1 MSYKSISEMMTP
13 ENKSGGIKFDESK
26 VRMELL
32 PIDALIGIAEI
43 FTFGAKKYDSWNWAK
58 GIQYSRLY
66 GALLRHITAWYKGEE
81 VDPESGKSHL
91 YHAGCCLMML
101 IDTQQNLDKSLDDRP
116 GFYVEK
122 PKTGSTPE

>member
-1 MSYKSISEMMTP
+1 MSYTPISELMEP
-13 ENKSGGIKFDESK
+13 IELAKSEGTKFDGNK
-26 VRMELL
+26 IRMELL
-32 PIDALIGIAEI
+32 PVDALIGIADI

-66 GALLRHITAWYKGEE
+66 GALMRHMTAWYKGEE

-116 GFYVEK
+116 GFYVKEK
-122 PKTGSTPE
+122 